1 MTSQIK
7 AQLWQCHSLWAKHH
21 GLVCWTDRKVL
32 SCCNTGKW
40 KHFAERNVW
49 TDWNCVFGII
59 FWRWTAQPA
68 LNSLTVFSSVAGL
81 GNEVKLK
88 LRLPPFSLIHI
99 QCQHVYFFSPVSL
112 CSTFCKCC
120 YTLTIWLGALGC
132 SNPIGNVNCQ
142 LLFCQLLVNL
152 SLISLPKH
160 AISVSVCCSH
170 QFRFLKI
177 NTIPWKNIRAKFYSW
192 IRCYWLS
199 GTRVKVDACF
209 CADCFV
215 LLQQPVYVHF
225 LILPL
230 RRKVHMTN
238 FVHW

>member
-1 MTSQIK
+1 M
-7 AQLWQCHSLWAKHH
+7 
-21 GLVCWTDRKVL
+21 R
-32 SCCNTGKW
+32 
-40 KHFAERNVW
+40 
-49 TDWNCVFGII
+49 WNWNWGCRLFLLFI
-59 FWRWTAQPA
+59 FD
-68 LNSLTVFSSVAGL
+68 VSV
-81 GNEVKLK
+81 
-88 LRLPPFSLIHI
+88 HI
-99 QCQHVYFFSPVSL
+99 FFSPVSL

-120 YTLTIWLGALGC
+120 YTPTIWLGALGC

-142 LLFCQLLVNL
+142 SLFCQLLVNL